1 MPRPNPPPPAAKPTV
16 LRFLLDDHQQRD
28 LAKVLGL
35 KKLSPLV
42 SGAITDAI
50 ACLKASEAGTPDT
63 TVGNTL
69 AGLAE
74 LKKTGRAYDRA
85 VRRLADDR
93 SGVDYTTHSI
103 VQPLARGVLVGEQ
116 GAREKLS
123 QAADLRAAELR
134 EHPRIQTAKE
144 PLRLFC
150 GVLREIF
157 NRAAAPELKPP
168 LGDGWHHCRQFA
180 MEVFAIAGIEHADFD
195 AHPGRLTEYLGTDV
209 GGIFDSPLAV

>member
-16 LRFLLDDHQQRD
+16 VPFRLDDHQQRD

-42 SGAITDAI
+42 SRAIAEAI
-50 ACLKASEAGTPDT
+50 ACVKATEAGAPDT

-69 AGLAE
+69 AELAE
-74 LKKTGRAYDRA
+74 LKRTGRAYDRA

-93 SGVDYTTHSI
+93 SGVDYTTHTI
-103 VQPLARGVLVGEQ
+103 VQPLARAVLVGEQ
-116 GAREKLS
+116 GAREKLL

-134 EHPRIQTAKE
+134 QHPRVQTAKE

-150 GVLREIF
+150 GVLRGIF
-157 NRAAAPELKPP
+157 SLAAAPELKAP

-209 GGIFDSPLAV
+209 DGVFVVR